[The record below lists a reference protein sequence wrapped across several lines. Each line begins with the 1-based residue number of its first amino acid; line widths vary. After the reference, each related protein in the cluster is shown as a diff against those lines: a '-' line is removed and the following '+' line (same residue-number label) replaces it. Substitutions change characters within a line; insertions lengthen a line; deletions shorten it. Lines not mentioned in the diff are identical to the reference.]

1 MWVVVQGMARDLADA
16 TTCGIAGARACAA
29 GAVRSTAVRV
39 VHWCGSV
46 DGVFFAV
53 GVGEIR
59 GPQGVDV
66 DAGRLRER
74 REGSGARVRSREW
87 TGG

>member
-46 DGVFFAV
+46 DDVFFAV
-53 GVGEIR
+53 WLLKSADHMGLVG
-59 GPQGVDV
+59 DTW
-66 DAGRLRER
+66 RLR
-74 REGSGARVRSREW
+74 ARSE
-87 TGG
+87 

>member
-1 MWVVVQGMARDLADA
+1 MWVVVQGMARNLADA
-16 TTCGIAGARACAA
+16 TTCWIAGARECAA

-59 GPQGVDV
+59 GPQGVEV

-74 REGSGARVRSREW
+74 REGAVARGLSRE
-87 TGG
+87 